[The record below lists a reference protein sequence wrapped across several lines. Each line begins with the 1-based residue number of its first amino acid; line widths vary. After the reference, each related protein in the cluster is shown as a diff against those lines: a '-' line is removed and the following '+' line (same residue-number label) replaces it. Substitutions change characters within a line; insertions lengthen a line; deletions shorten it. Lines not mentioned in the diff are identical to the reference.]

1 MAIRS
6 VRVRASAGQVRPDKD
21 PHGPGSPLSRVT
33 VAVTNTPPVERAA
46 ALKVLQWLRSG
57 EDPCPWDPEAVFT
70 AARGNARELHREAV
84 ARLAARGNGR
94 DDVCKWLRATV
105 KEYNRA
111 WAHDTREEL
120 WRELWRE

>member
-70 AARGNARELHREAV
+70 AARGN
-84 ARLAARGNGR
+84 GR